1 MITKAGMK
9 HTEKLYVTSCFV
21 THVSLI
27 YLETNR
33 SEQNDFYFLTFDKI
47 QNDAGILS
55 LFLFHVGQRN
65 LKSAHLDL

>member
-9 HTEKLYVTSCFV
+9 YTEELCVTSCFV
-21 THVSLI
+21 IHVSLI

-33 SEQNDFYFLTFDKI
+33 SEQSDFYFLTFDKI
-47 QNDAGILS
+47 QKDAGLLS
-55 LFLFHVGQRN
+55 LFLLHVGQRN